1 MIKRNEKCRYCY
13 YNTVLSCAENPDNC
27 EDYSFNHL
35 AKKYENKRF
44 KAKWKDGND
53 VKVLVVDEL
62 EKFPDWYIE
71 CLEDAEELA
80 DFMNDL
86 WQQIQD
92 IEDLFCD
99 AILTLLEKYFK
110 EKHSQDNLVL
120 GDMYEERINVLEE
133 LLHETGHEDLIV
145 DFYGRMS
152 DEVFTS
158 LKMKISNLRRYNGD
172 LL

>member
-1 MIKRNEKCRYCY
+1 MKRIGRAEKCKYCY
-13 YNTVLSCAENPDNC
+13 YNTVLSCSEDPNTC

-44 KAKWKDGND
+44 KAKWEDGND

-62 EKFPDWYIE
+62 EKFPDWEIE
-71 CLEDAEELA
+71 RLEDAEELA

-86 WQQIQD
+86 WQQGQD
-92 IEDLFCD
+92 IEDSFCD

-133 LLHETGHEDLIV
+133 LLHDVGKENLIV
-145 DFYGRMS
+145 DFYERIA
-152 DEVFTS
+152 DEVT
-158 LKMKISNLRRYNGD
+158 K
-172 LL
+172 